1 MIVYVIPVA
10 VVVIAFLL
18 IFAGGIWLVGNFLV
32 EMIPILNFL
41 FLPLEI
47 GAAVLAFIVG
57 ASYVGKREKSS
68 R

>member
-57 ASYVGKREKSS
+57 QVMWGREKSS